1 MIKNYRNI
9 YIHKK
14 RDELYI
20 GQIEEGQCLHSDER
34 AVHVILR
41 TAGLKIFWT
50 KILYKKIKGRFLS
63 TADGLNYLLSSK
75 ENA

>member
-41 TAGLKIFWT
+41 TAGLKIF
-50 KILYKKIKGRFLS
+50 
-63 TADGLNYLLSSK
+63 
-75 ENA
+75 